1 MPPRHHEGER
11 SPYPGAVRS
20 SRSAIDDQRRHFEDT
35 PLCGYLT
42 SAAAGALPASCRH
55 AVRRILAPGPALSQ
69 SLPRPS
75 VYLCRSGE
83 LPACLPHSIVLYT
96 LGRYRLS
103 GLPCQVSKLRRVS
116 PLHVAGRRTGIGS
129 LLT

>member
-55 AVRRILAPGPALSQ
+55 AARKNSRSGPCSQ
-69 SLPRPS
+69 SELTPAIRLSLPIRRAT
-75 VYLCRSGE
+75 C
-83 LPACLPHSIVLYT
+83 LPASFHCTVHTGEVSSVRSAMSSLKTAQESAPST
-96 LGRYRLS
+96 LLEGGR
-103 GLPCQVSKLRRVS
+103 G
-116 PLHVAGRRTGIGS
+116 
-129 LLT
+129 